1 MAIPISL
8 PTRITHGIFYSIF
21 SLLEDACHKLDVRVV
36 MEDSV
41 DNGGA
46 TYSKYVETLRE
57 MTKLKDDAER

>member
-1 MAIPISL
+1 
-8 PTRITHGIFYSIF
+8 
-21 SLLEDACHKLDVRVV
+21 